1 MFRMLMAVWILSVAV
16 FMPLAANA
24 NERCLQQAVSATG
37 KPSSIG
43 ELARANAFFT
53 WKAVVKD
60 EHGKDYMAWSEATE
74 RKLVCIDL
82 MSGENKGKWECTRTA
97 RPCRSEQLL
106 KVSKAQCKDSKL
118 KAFGASRP
126 GESEAKA
133 EALAGWQSVAKRDYG
148 VDWAYWEFAT
158 NKSVTCRK
166 LGKRVVQCVAEANA
180 CRN

>member
-1 MFRMLMAVWILSVAV
+1 MTAGIVSFVSFMTALG
-16 FMPLAANA
+16 FMPVNALAENS
-24 NERCLQQAVSATG
+24 CLSEPVSATG

-60 EHGKDYMAWSEATE
+60 KHGKDYMAWSEATE

-82 MSGENKGKWECTRTA
+82 MSGKNKGKWECTRTA
-97 RPCRSEQLL
+97 RPCLASEVVKKNL
-106 KVSKAQCKDSKL
+106 KCKEKTL
-118 KAFGASRP
+118 QAYGASRP
-126 GESEAKA
+126 VESEAKA

-158 NKSVTCRK
+158 NKSVTCRR
-166 LGKRVVQCVAEANA
+166 LGKRVVQCVAEATA
-180 CRN
+180 CSN